1 MAPNSADD
9 AKACVTGK
17 SRCLV
22 SCMFFFIC
30 FLAGAC
36 LLRTTWNSPKEK
48 EIERARTSLVYTG
61 YLADPSFEVPGLT
74 RTA

>member
-1 MAPNSADD
+1 MALNSADD
-9 AKACVTGK
+9 AKACVAGK
-17 SRCLV
+17 SICLV
-22 SCMFFFIC
+22 SSMFFVFC
-30 FLAGAC
+30 FLAKPAC
-36 LLRTTWNSPKEK
+36 SGRPRNSPKEK